1 MRFEPY
7 SQAFAADPYPVY
19 AHLREA
25 MPVFYDPAFG
35 MTFLTRHRDILEVL
49 TDKRFGRARP
59 DEARPDEARPD
70 EARPDEARPDEA
82 RPDEARPAEARSDA
96 AQRSLPY
103 YDRYV
108 RRNLLET
115 EGETHRRVRRQLA
128 AGLNPKRIS
137 ELSSEVRSIAREL
150 VDKLES
156 RKSFDFIADLAEPLP
171 VTVIATL
178 LGWPDDQRHRLRAW
192 SADIVRLYEK
202 DASEDDATCAEQ
214 ATREFATMLQSLAD
228 DRKSRPQGD
237 LISELVSFETE
248 TSDLSRDELIASCM
262 LLLNA
267 GHEATVNA
275 AGNGML
281 ALLRH
286 PEALESLRKQPE
298 LIDSAVEE
306 MLRYDPPLHLFHRF
320 ATEDA
325 TIAGHGFCAG
335 DTLGLLYGSANRDPD
350 VFDKPDDFDIC
361 RQPNRHL
368 AFGAATHFCLGAS
381 LARLE
386 LRTLLDALLA
396 KATHIEL
403 LESQPEY
410 RTGLVFRGL
419 KRLMVWIEC

>member
-1 MRFEPY
+1 MRFDPY
-7 SQAFAADPYPVY
+7 SQSFAANPYPVY
-19 AHLREA
+19 AYLRETR
-25 MPVFYDPAFG
+25 PIFHDPAFG

-59 DEARPDEARPD
+59 F
-70 EARPDEARPDEA
+70 
-82 RPDEARPAEARSDA
+82 EARPAEAAHNDP
-96 AQRSLPY
+96 QRRLPY

-115 EGETHRRVRRQLA
+115 EGAMHRRLRRQLA
-128 AGLNPKRIS
+128 AGLNSKRIS
-137 ELSSEVRSIAREL
+137 QLSHEVQGIAGEL
-150 VDKLES
+150 VDKLDTA
-156 RKSFDFIADLAEPLP
+156 KGFDFIAELAEPLP
-171 VTVIATL
+171 VIVIATL
-178 LGWPDDQRHRLRAW
+178 LGWPDDQRHRLRGW

-202 DASEDDATCAEQ
+202 DASDDDAKRAELSS
-214 ATREFATMLQSLAD
+214 REFAMLLQSLAD

-248 TSDLSRDELIASCM
+248 SGDLSRDELIASCM

-286 PEALESLRKQPE
+286 PDALDRLHDQPD
-298 LIDSAVEE
+298 LIEPAVEE

-320 ATEDA
+320 ATEDV
-325 TIAGHGFCAG
+325 TVAGHDFRVG
-335 DTLGLLYGSANRDPD
+335 DTLGLLYGSANRDPA
-350 VFDKPDDFDIC
+350 VFDNPDEFDIR

-368 AFGAATHFCLGAS
+368 AFGAATHFCLGAT

-386 LRTLLDALLA
+386 LRTLFAALLA
-396 KATHIEL
+396 KATRFEL
-403 LESQPEY
+403 LDTQPEY

-419 KRLMVWIEC
+419 KRLMIRI

>member
-19 AHLREA
+19 AHLREST
-25 MPVFYDPAFG
+25 PVFHDPAFG
-35 MTFLTRHRDILEVL
+35 MTFLTRYRDILDVL
-49 TDKRFGRARP
+49 TDRRFGRARP
-59 DEARPDEARPD
+59 GEARPGQARPY
-70 EARPDEARPDEA
+70 
-82 RPDEARPAEARSDA
+82 EARPAESGRDA

-115 EGETHRRVRRQLA
+115 EGALHRRLRRQLA
-128 AGLNPKRIS
+128 AGLNPKRVG
-137 ELSSEVRSIAREL
+137 ELALAVQGIAGEL
-150 VDKLES
+150 VDELDTGTG
-156 RKSFDFIADLAEPLP
+156 FDFIAELAEPLP
-171 VTVIATL
+171 VIVIATL

-202 DASEDDATCAEQ
+202 DASYDDATRAEL
-214 ATREFATMLQSLAD
+214 ASREFATMLQSLAD

-248 TSDLSRDELIASCM
+248 TGDLSRDELIASCM

-286 PEALESLRKQPE
+286 PDALGHLRKQPDI
-298 LIDSAVEE
+298 IDSAVEE

-325 TIAGHGFCAG
+325 TVAGHDFRAG

-350 VFDKPDDFDIC
+350 AFDNPDVFDIR

-368 AFGAATHFCLGAS
+368 AFGAATHFCLGAA

-386 LRTLLDALLA
+386 LRTLFSALFA
-396 KATHIEL
+396 EATRFEL

-419 KRLMVWIEC
+419 KRLMVRF

>member
-1 MRFEPY
+1 VPFEPY

-19 AHLREA
+19 AHLRETT
-25 MPVFYDPAFG
+25 PVFHDPAFG
-35 MTFLTRHRDILEVL
+35 MTFLTRHRDILAVL

-59 DEARPDEARPD
+59 GEARPDEARPD
-70 EARPDEARPDEA
+70 EATTDL
-82 RPDEARPAEARSDA
+82 S
-96 AQRSLPY
+96 QRNLPY

-115 EGETHRRVRRQLA
+115 EGEPHRRLRRQLA
-128 AGLNPKRIS
+128 AGLNPKRVS
-137 ELSSEVRSIAREL
+137 ELALAVRDIADEL
-150 VDKLES
+150 VNKLETGTG
-156 RKSFDFIADLAEPLP
+156 FDFIAELAEPLP
-171 VTVIATL
+171 VIVIATL
-178 LGWPDDQRHRLRAW
+178 LGWPDDHRHRLRPW

-202 DASEDDATCAEQ
+202 DASDDDAARAEL
-214 ATREFATMLQSLAD
+214 ASREFATMLQTLAD
-228 DRKSRPQGD
+228 DRKFHPQGD
-237 LISELVSFETE
+237 LISELVTFETE
-248 TSDLSRDELIASCM
+248 TGDLSRDELIASCM

-286 PEALESLRKQPE
+286 PEAIARLREQPD

-325 TIAGHGFCAG
+325 TIAGHDFRAG

-350 VFDKPDDFDIC
+350 VFDNPNVFDIQ
-361 RQPNRHL
+361 RTPNRHL
-368 AFGAATHFCLGAS
+368 AFGAATHFCLGAT

-386 LRTLLDALLA
+386 LRTLFGALLA
-396 KATHIEL
+396 KATRLEL
-403 LESQPEY
+403 LETQPEY

-419 KRLMVWIEC
+419 KRLMVRI